1 MEHESQHRPGRYLAI
16 QIAGKYYAF
25 NTESVREITSARD
38 LFPPPLRPAPPSGGV
53 TRRGLSGFL
62 HTQSV
67 RVPIFDLHVRLGGAE
82 REIRPNTQTRIVIVE
97 THGSNVGFY
106 ADRLSD
112 MIQARAHEI
121 RKDTII
127 GHGRPKSILTLD
139 RLWTRQ
145 ELAELP

>member
-1 MEHESQHRPGRYLAI
+1 MEYESQHRPGRYLAI

-25 NTESVREITSARD
+25 QYESVREITPAQD
-38 LFPPPLRPAPPSGGV
+38 LFPAALGSGV
-53 TRRGLSGFL
+53 FSTDTARQGLTGFL

-67 RVPIFDLHVRLGGAE
+67 RVPIFDLYVRLSGAE
-82 REIRPNTQTRIVIVE
+82 RQLRLSAQTRIIVVE
-97 THGSNVGFY
+97 VHGSKVGFY
-106 ADRLSD
+106 ADRLND

-121 RKDTII
+121 RKETII

-145 ELAELP
+145 ELTELA